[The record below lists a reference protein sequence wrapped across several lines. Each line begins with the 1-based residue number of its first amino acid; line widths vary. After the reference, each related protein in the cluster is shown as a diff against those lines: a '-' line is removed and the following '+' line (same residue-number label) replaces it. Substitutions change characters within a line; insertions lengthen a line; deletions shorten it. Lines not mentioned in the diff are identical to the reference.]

1 MGCWP
6 AWQQLPPRR
15 PETSRPPGDF
25 QAARPAYWFP
35 LLLPAAV
42 LLLSGLGALA
52 SGLRDRPR

>member
-1 MGCWP
+1 MLAGM
-6 AWQQLPPRR
+6 AAAAAA
-15 PETSRPPGDF
+15 PPGDF

-42 LLLSGLGALA
+42 LLLSGLGALV